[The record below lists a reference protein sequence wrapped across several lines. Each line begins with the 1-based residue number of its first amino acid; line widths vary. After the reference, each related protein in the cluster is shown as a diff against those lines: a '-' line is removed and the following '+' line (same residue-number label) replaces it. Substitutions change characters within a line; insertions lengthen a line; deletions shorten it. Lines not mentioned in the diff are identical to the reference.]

1 MRKVFMNRKKGSFEV
16 WSVEVKGKLHGV
28 KKSWFILFYWQR
40 SEGKQCYKSY
50 TAGFQGVTVPE
61 NVIFF

>member
-28 KKSWFILFYWQR
+28 KKKVGLFYSTGRGPKGSNAINLTQLVFR
-40 SEGKQCYKSY
+40 
-50 TAGFQGVTVPE
+50 V
-61 NVIFF
+61 

>member
-28 KKSWFILFYWQR
+28 KKKLVYFILLAEVR
-40 SEGKQCYKSY
+40 REGNAINLTQLV
-50 TAGFQGVTVPE
+50 FRV
-61 NVIFF
+61 

>member
-28 KKSWFILFYWQR
+28 KKVGLFYSTGRGPKGSNAINLTQLVFR
-40 SEGKQCYKSY
+40 
-50 TAGFQGVTVPE
+50 V
-61 NVIFF
+61 

>member
-28 KKSWFILFYWQR
+28 KKKLVYFIPMAASTGLLKKFAIDENNSR
-40 SEGKQCYKSY
+40 
-50 TAGFQGVTVPE
+50 FQL
-61 NVIFF
+61 

>member
-28 KKSWFILFYWQR
+28 KKKLVYFILLAEVR
-40 SEGKQCYKSY
+40 RE
-50 TAGFQGVTVPE
+50 AML
-61 NVIFF
+61 